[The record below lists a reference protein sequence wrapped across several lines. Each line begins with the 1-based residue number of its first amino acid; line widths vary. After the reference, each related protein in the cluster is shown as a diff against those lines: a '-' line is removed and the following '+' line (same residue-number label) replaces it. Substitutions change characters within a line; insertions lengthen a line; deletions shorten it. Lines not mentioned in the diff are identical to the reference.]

1 MRSTILEIGR
11 AAIRAVEPGA
21 AVRSVVRKTEDGF
34 RVGDQ
39 HYRDRDFNEVL
50 ILGAGKASPKM
61 AAELELMFGD
71 RVRGGLVVTKDGYST
86 ATRCVEIVQA
96 GHPVPDDRGQKAAR
110 RLVEVAQ
117 GAGENDLLI
126 CVISG
131 GGSALTPAPPSGISL
146 SELQSLTD
154 QLLRS
159 GATIDQMN
167 TVRKHLSVFHGGL
180 LAKAAHPTRVV
191 SLLVSDVVG
200 NPVDVIASG
209 PTVPDPTTFSD
220 ALAVLDELDLRS
232 SAPTS
237 ICERLE
243 AGVRGGVSET
253 PMQDD
258 PIFKLVSN
266 LMIADNARAGQAA
279 VEAAIAAGFDS
290 QLITSRVQGE
300 AREVANV
307 IAGAAIDIARN
318 NRPVKSPGC
327 AVFGGETTVT
337 VRGDGLG
344 GRSQELALAAAKILA
359 GESNVAVFSMA
370 TDGTDGPTDA
380 CGGLVDG
387 ATLTRAAANGG
398 GDIVGA
404 LADNDAYTFLKSS
417 GDLVKTGPT
426 GTNVNDLY
434 MAFGW

>member
-1 MRSTILEIGR
+1 MRLAILEIGR
-11 AAIRAVEPGA
+11 VAVAAVEPGA
-21 AVRSVVRKTEDGF
+21 AVRSVVGMTDDGV
-34 RVGDQ
+34 RLGDQ
-39 HYRDRDFNEVL
+39 HIGDGDFDKAV

-61 AAELELMFGD
+61 AAELESILGD

-86 ATRCVEIVQA
+86 ETRCVEVVQA
-96 GHPVPDDRGQKAAR
+96 GHPVPDSRGEKAAR
-110 RLVEVAQ
+110 RLLAVAHE
-117 GAGENDLLI
+117 ADEHDLLF
-126 CVISG
+126 CVFSG
-131 GGSALTPAPPSGISL
+131 GGSALTPALPDGISL
-146 SELQSLTD
+146 SDLQALTD

-209 PTVPDPTTFSD
+209 PTVPDPTTFHD
-220 ALAVLDELDLRS
+220 ALAVLDEFDLRS
-232 SAPTS
+232 SAPAS
-237 ICERLE
+237 IRARLE
-243 AGVRGGVSET
+243 AGIRGGLPET
-253 PMQDD
+253 PMGDD
-258 PIFKLVSN
+258 PIFKSVSN
-266 LMIADNARAGQAA
+266 LMIADNGRAGQAA
-279 VEAAIAAGFDS
+279 VEAANAAGFNS

-307 IAGAAIDIARN
+307 IAGAAIDISRN
-318 NRPVKSPGC
+318 GRPVKSPGC
-327 AVFGGETTVT
+327 AIFGGETTVT
-337 VRGDGLG
+337 VRGNGLG
-344 GRSQELALAAAKILA
+344 GRSQELAVAAAKILS
-359 GESNVAVFSMA
+359 GEPNVAVFAMA

-387 ATLTRAAANGG
+387 TTLTRAGINGAS
-398 GDIVGA
+398 DVVRT
-404 LADNDAYTFLKSS
+404 LADNDAYTFLKCS
-417 GDLVKTGPT
+417 GDLVVTGPT